1 MKVEV
6 KNLKA
11 VRDLDVAPNVSR
23 VLSIQLAPDVKLNGE
38 LQFI

>member
-1 MKVEV
+1 MKVEI

-23 VLSIQLAPDVKLNGE
+23 VLSIQLAKLNGE